1 MKFKN
6 HAKDKLEDVKEEI
19 EDIEEELDDG
29 SLSEKGRK
37 MIKDIRQKTKNVIK
51 WVLWGFTAKKYIY
64 IKIQENNNKDT
75 LFSKRVIAL
84 TWDHSWNSNLRN

>member
-51 WVLWGFTAKKYIY
+51 
-64 IKIQENNNKDT
+64 
-75 LFSKRVIAL
+75 
-84 TWDHSWNSNLRN
+84 